1 MSMSTDT
8 SSNHPTYGL
17 DYIEPEYRDGAVQIL
32 LDDKAL
38 EYLSVAGATSWFMQ
52 GGVLGNI
59 AGIGQDVREHLT
71 PGSITYEE
79 SLLPG
84 GYDPH
89 ERIKIMDEEGIDV
102 SILYPS
108 LGLCWEEGLPPTP
121 SSPPPTAAPITTG

>member
-1 MSMSTDT
+1 MNDSM
-8 SSNHPTYGL
+8 TYVDVDGHILELPNIWL

-32 LDDKAL
+32 LDDKGL

-79 SLLPG
+79 SLLP
-84 GYDPH
+84 
-89 ERIKIMDEEGIDV
+89 RR
-102 SILYPS
+102 L
-108 LGLCWEEGLPPTP
+108 
-121 SSPPPTAAPITTG
+121 